1 MAISVFARILHEMK
15 ILGREDSVRGLIS
28 ENFLKVERSRVY
40 FQTETEISEP
50 TPAEQIEKFFS
61 EHVAEII
68 KIFVKH
74 NSQLYE
80 IPFVD
85 GMPFDL
91 FGKFLRERKII
102 GNATS
107 PEQLAKNSL
116 LKVVDGKIFLFSDEE
131 QVSVDEYFN
140 FHADDIKKILIKHAQ
155 KTFEL
160 PFVNGITLEMF
171 GKLLRE
177 KNIIGKSTSAT
188 SVAKKNFLDVRNGK
202 VFLCDEERLVEL
214 YAEATG
220 DFAAYFDQHTAKN
233 IFVKHNG
240 NLFEIPFADGMS
252 LALFDKILREKK
264 IIGRNSSGKKIAAQ
278 SLLDVRNK
286 RVFLLTE
293 DELSIAQDD
302 LETDVDG
309 FFNEHALEIKSI
321 SIRHDGKIFD
331 LPFVN
336 GMPLKVFGKL
346 LRERKIIDRK
356 ISAKEIIVSNRLEL
370 RNEKIFIREL
380 I

>member
-1 MAISVFARILHEMK
+1 MVHGIDF
-15 ILGREDSVRGLIS
+15 LGRKQVIVPQSTNININYGGGFNEIDTVNSQILVRPDKNFSATFDFRAEKNIEGLRFDPYDNKNALS
-28 ENFLKVERSRVY
+28 
-40 FQTETEISEP
+40 
-50 TPAEQIEKFFS
+50 
-61 EHVAEII
+61 I
-68 KIFVKH
+68 KIF
-74 NSQLYE
+74 
-80 IPFVD
+80 
-85 GMPFDL
+85 
-91 FGKFLRERKII
+91 KITVN
-102 GNATS
+102 GELVEDFSSNA
-107 PEQLAKNSL
+107 
-116 LKVVDGKIFLFSDEE
+116 F
-131 QVSVDEYFN
+131 QVVDEYFN